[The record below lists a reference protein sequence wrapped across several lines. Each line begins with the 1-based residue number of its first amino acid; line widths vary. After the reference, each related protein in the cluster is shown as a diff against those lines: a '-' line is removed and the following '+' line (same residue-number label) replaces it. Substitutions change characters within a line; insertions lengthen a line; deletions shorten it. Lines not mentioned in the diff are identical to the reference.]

1 MSDQQTPNRLLKQ
14 LNTLLDAYDMP
25 NTTRTSLLSCVKLAY
40 ESDRE
45 NHYSAPMLW
54 IGLYIA
60 FASLVCILPMVA
72 DLLHGL
78 RSRQLWFPCKYF
90 RINAAFLT
98 VISIAMKLPVDLS
111 GSMPGVVDQ
120 AAKLGS
126 MAFMCIMMANLLP
139 CLATMNNN
147 ELLSNLAALCVLVIT
162 LVVNVCIQVRTG
174 VLEIISAILA
184 IMYVICLL
192 ELLLLH
198 LCSSLA
204 ILKSKQII
212 ESKYQKCHDTASE
225 DIQPSSGKLLA
236 VEKLE
241 KHVRNHWIMAA
252 SGSPQFITA
261 CSPVASASG
270 VICALIT
277 GLHALT
283 MLVGIIGMQEK
294 DYKSVYKWSM
304 MVILIVQSVGVVIGS
319 IAPLSR
325 CFATLSFKV
334 SSKIISNHFKVFQV
348 ESYWTWKLYDW
359 KHGSIHEFRSRHV
372 EVVVEALKKFIL
384 SFCIKFQKGV
394 VVICKITALAPF
406 IFMICVLYCFRFTR
420 WLLKAV
426 FCSLGK
432 KSENERNK
440 DIRPYILQLE
450 DDIELAERTL
460 EGLSKSVNQFIQ
472 KGAKSPPNNL
482 MKLLKKSTRDFQGA
496 QKFDDIDHDI
506 QSKVEY
512 QDCWR
517 LPMVTL
523 ATIVSSLPLIEKEE
537 VDSFLESVREG
548 MVYVTI
554 VEKGLNATDNHVS
567 VQKAAETLWREIR
580 FNKKWLGHELEDP
593 AFQMYTARQIV
604 EWFMDRARNMD
615 YMKETSKDNTGGLND
630 DPITRSICAN
640 SMCRITETILLT
652 FHTNNDATT
661 SQKELFDTLSS
672 MIADIIAACLTNLPQ
687 VITMK
692 CHTCAIEEREASV
705 KDAAQLLGET
715 TKIIELL
722 QDDHDIPN
730 MDPSDMPY
738 LDKWRAYL
746 RESLIP

>member
-1 MSDQQTPNRLLKQ
+1 MGHQSTND
-14 LNTLLDAYDMP
+14 LLDQLDKLLDVYDFS
-25 NTTRTSLLSCVKLAY
+25 NSTRTSLLGCVKLIY
-40 ESDRE
+40 QSDLE
-45 NHYSAPMLW
+45 ETYSKPMLW

-60 FASLVCILPMVA
+60 LASLVCILAMVA

-98 VISIAMKLPVDLS
+98 LISIAMKLPVDLS

-120 AAKLGS
+120 TAKLGS
-126 MAFMCIMMANLLP
+126 MAFMCTMMANLLP
-139 CLATMNNN
+139 CLATMNND
-147 ELLSNLAALCVLVIT
+147 ELLSNITALCVLVIT
-162 LVVNVCIQVRTG
+162 LVVNVCIQIQTG
-174 VLEIISAILA
+174 VLDSLSAIVA
-184 IMYVICLL
+184 IMYVTWLL

-212 ESKYQKCHDTASE
+212 ESKYQKRHDAASE
-225 DIQPSSGKLLA
+225 DIQQSSGRLLT
-236 VEKLE
+236 VEKLQ

-261 CSPVASASG
+261 CSPAASASG

-283 MLVGIIGMQEK
+283 MLVGIMGMKEK
-294 DYKSVYKWSM
+294 DYQSVYKWSM
-304 MVILIVQSVGVVIGS
+304 MVILIVQSIGVVIGA

-334 SSKIISNHFKVFQV
+334 SSKIILNHFKVFKV

-359 KHGSIHEFRSRHV
+359 KHGGIHEFRSRNL
-372 EVVVEALKKFIL
+372 EVIIETMKKLIL
-384 SFCIKFQKGV
+384 SLCIKFQKGV
-394 VVICKITALAPF
+394 VVMCKITALAPF
-406 IFMICVLYCFRFTR
+406 LFMICVLYCFRCMK
-420 WLLKAV
+420 WLLKAM
-426 FCSLGK
+426 FTSLGK
-432 KSENERNK
+432 KFEKLERNN
-440 DIRPYILQLE
+440 DLRPYVLQLD

-460 EGLSKSVNQFIQ
+460 VGLIKYVNQFMQ
-472 KGAKSPPNNL
+472 KGAKSSPDNL
-482 MKLLKKSTRDFQGA
+482 MKLLRKSTRDFQGV
-496 QKFDDIDHDI
+496 QKFDHIDHDVP
-506 QSKVEY
+506 SKVDY

-517 LPMVTL
+517 LPVVTL
-523 ATIVSSLPLIEKEE
+523 TAIAVSLPAIEKEE
-537 VDSFLESVREG
+537 VDSLLESVREG
-548 MVYVTI
+548 LVYVTI

-567 VQKAAETLWREIR
+567 AQKATETLWREIR
-580 FNKKWLGHELEDP
+580 LGKKWLGNELQDP
-593 AFQMYTARQIV
+593 SLQMNAAGQIV
-604 EWFMDRARNMD
+604 EWLRDRAKNMAFT
-615 YMKETSKDNTGGLND
+615 KETSKNNIGGPND
-630 DPITRSICAN
+630 DPITRSICAY
-640 SMCRITETILLT
+640 SMYRITETLLLAY
-652 FHTNNDATT
+652 HTNNDATV

-687 VITMK
+687 VIRMK

-715 TKIIELL
+715 TQIIEIL
-722 QDDHDIPN
+722 QDHYIPN

-738 LDKWRAYL
+738 IDKWRSYL
-746 RESLIP
+746 SNP